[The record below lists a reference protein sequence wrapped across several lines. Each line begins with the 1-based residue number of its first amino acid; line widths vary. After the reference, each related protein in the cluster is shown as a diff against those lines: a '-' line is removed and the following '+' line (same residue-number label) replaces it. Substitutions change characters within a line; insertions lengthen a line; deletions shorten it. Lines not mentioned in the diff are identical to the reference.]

1 MEPGENF
8 LASFPI
14 NRKATKGKNSRKATK
29 GYGKTTEPV
38 LRNIIQ
44 RNKNGTYKRNA
55 KQLQSNH
62 KTLKKLEAKCAKLG
76 NVGCSLTK
84 KNWISRFTRHI
95 ERSYN
100 IQKEPW
106 EIITPSTG
114 PYVLEIAP
122 MPTGFDIDL
131 IKTMVTEY
139 LTPRLNFYKDAGRSL
154 FVEDEFSE
162 WFLAKATAGK
172 EIGKGHIA
180 MNVRSSAGDGIDAF
194 CVIMNKGESNEK
206 SLIQNFKECGKDL
219 DTLFSEQKFA
229 EATNLFMTNYKKKL
243 IEVSKV
249 KEINNLYYL
258 GFVSDVKSV
267 YLVNFKINIDHIDSV
282 GVKTVTKSL
291 KSIMLNNFMLD
302 EHGSIKLYKSKKR
315 IELRLRPAVLKNDN
329 VVKIYELP
337 EPISDGSG
345 DTKVKIEEEDDDEE
359 ECEVKS
365 ENKPEEEPEPEPE
378 ANVSPEPEAVAP
390 PPEEPLGGAGGPSV
404 RKKGIITDEEWAAVD
419 PAEKARRLAGLE
431 KQIRRELNAVKD
443 EKIAVWD
450 AEEAVNAK
458 LEELENATKEFDKH
472 EATANRINN
481 FWKTSTIAGKELRN
495 KADKIYTNKEIEYEA
510 LRKKY
515 LNAERAL
522 NAKEKLIK
530 SQSKPPA
537 KEGGPDAR
545 Q

>member
-8 LASFPI
+8 FATFPI

-29 GYGKTTEPV
+29 GYGKTTEPI
-38 LRNIIQ
+38 LRNILQ
-44 RNKNGTYKRNA
+44 RNKNGTYKRNT

-62 KTLKKLEAKCAKLG
+62 KTLKKLETKCAKLG
-76 NVGCSLTK
+76 NVGCSLIK

-106 EIITPSTG
+106 EIVTPSTG

-122 MPTGFDIDL
+122 MPAGFDIEL
-131 IKTMVTEY
+131 IKNMVTEY

-329 VVKIYELP
+329 VVKIYELK
-337 EPISDGSG
+337 EAISDGSG
-345 DTKVKIEEEDDDEE
+345 DTKVKVEEEDDDEE
-359 ECEVKS
+359 ECEVKP
-365 ENKPEEEPEPEPE
+365 ENKPEPEAEPEPEPE
-378 ANVSPEPEAVAP
+378 ANVPPEVAAPRPEPEAVAP
-390 PPEEPLGGAGGPSV
+390 PPESEAAAPPPEPEAVVPPSEKSLGGVGGP
-404 RKKGIITDEEWAAVD
+404 KET
-419 PAEKARRLAGLE
+419 
-431 KQIRRELNAVKD
+431 
-443 EKIAVWD
+443 
-450 AEEAVNAK
+450 EEASNDDEVYERLHKETFDRMRNKTFKAYDSIIALKQPPRTRKNIENSKQKIIGSLDPELKAVNINK
-458 LEELENATKEFDKH
+458 PLELENAPNTNAPKEAK
-472 EATANRINN
+472 NN
-481 FWKTSTIAGKELRN
+481 TLITVPKWRN
-495 KADKIYTNKEIEYEA
+495 I
-510 LRKKY
+510 
-515 LNAERAL
+515 
-522 NAKEKLIK
+522 
-530 SQSKPPA
+530 SKPPVKA
-537 KEGGPDAR
+537 KEPNAR
-545 Q
+545 R

>member
-122 MPTGFDIDL
+122 MPTGFDVDL

-329 VVKIYELP
+329 VVKIYELK
-337 EPISDGSG
+337 EAISDGSG
-345 DTKVKIEEEDDDEE
+345 DTKVKVEEEDDDEE

-365 ENKPEEEPEPEPE
+365 ENKTEEEPEPEAEAPLEAPPE
-378 ANVSPEPEAVAP
+378 ATLGVAEGKKEEEKTEANA
-390 PPEEPLGGAGGPSV
+390 PPEEPLGGAGGP
-404 RKKGIITDEEWAAVD
+404 KKTEE
-419 PAEKARRLAGLE
+419 
-431 KQIRRELNAVKD
+431 
-443 EKIAVWD
+443 
-450 AEEAVNAK
+450 AEEASNNNEVYERLHKETFDRMRKKTFNMYETIRAQEQPPHTRKNLENSKQRMIGSLDPELKGVNINK
-458 LEELENATKEFDKH
+458 PLELENVPNTNAPT
-472 EATANRINN
+472 EAKNN
-481 FWKTSTIAGKELRN
+481 TLITVPKWRTI
-495 KADKIYTNKEIEYEA
+495 
-510 LRKKY
+510 
-515 LNAERAL
+515 
-522 NAKEKLIK
+522 
-530 SQSKPPA
+530 SKPPA